1 MWYPLKIANIV
12 FNPLKNE
19 PPPPLDVF
27 DTFQMHA
34 YNNLELVE
42 FFISIT
48 KVLVVINPASWGPE
62 MFCFLPIYLWV
73 GWVG

>member
-1 MWYPLKIANIV
+1 
-12 FNPLKNE
+12 
-19 PPPPLDVF
+19 
-27 DTFQMHA
+27 MHA

-62 MFCFLPIYLWV
+62 MFCFLPVGSEDYNYGLG
-73 GWVG
+73 GWVDG